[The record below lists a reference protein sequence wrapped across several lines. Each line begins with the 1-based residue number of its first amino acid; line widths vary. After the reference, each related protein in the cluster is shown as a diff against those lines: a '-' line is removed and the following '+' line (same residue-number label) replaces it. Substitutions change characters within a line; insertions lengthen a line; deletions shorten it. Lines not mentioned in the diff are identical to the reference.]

1 MKCLEMEKETT
12 SELHPQNQDMLSAA
26 VKKQIMLFW
35 ERIIY
40 SIMKHPVS
48 PFLFT

>member
-1 MKCLEMEKETT
+1 MEKETT

-26 VKKQIMLFW
+26 IRKQMTLFW
-35 ERIIY
+35 ECIIY
-40 SIMKHPVS
+40 SIMKHQVS